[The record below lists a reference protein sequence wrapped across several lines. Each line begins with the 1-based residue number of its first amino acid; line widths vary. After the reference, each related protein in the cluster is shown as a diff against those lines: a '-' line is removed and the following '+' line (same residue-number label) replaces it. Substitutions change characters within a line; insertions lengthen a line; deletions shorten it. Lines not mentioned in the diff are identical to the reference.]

1 MIFYIAN
8 HNTIFSLLV
17 YKVTHTLSV
26 IELRFAEFS
35 FNIAN
40 LAVADLLDKLVCVSV
55 EDQDP
60 VI

>member
-1 MIFYIAN
+1 MIFDIAN

-35 FNIAN
+35 FNISN
-40 LAVADLLDKLVCVSV
+40 LSSAYLLDKLVCVSV